1 VTQVPNLRPPR
12 PHSSMLCSDGTR
24 WPGTECHGR
33 VETGAYV
40 RDEKEETGADRQ
52 VQVMNS
58 AIAVYWHA
66 AAAQT

>member
-1 VTQVPNLRPPR
+1 LK
-12 PHSSMLCSDGTR
+12 LCLGTR
-24 WPGTECHGR
+24 LTQAPGAMDKWRRARTFGINR
-33 VETGAYV
+33 KRQSG
-40 RDEKEETGADRQ
+40 DGQ